1 MSTTKWN
8 IDPTH
13 SVIGFKVKHMM
24 FTNVKGQF
32 EDYASEIHFTKE
44 DFSNA
49 KLDFKANIN
58 SINTNNKDRD
68 GHLISSDF
76 FDAEKFPE
84 IKFTSKSITGS
95 GNDFKVNGELEIR
108 GISNPITLEVEVSDE
123 MKDPWGNTKIALNI
137 NGKFS
142 RKDWG
147 LTYNSTLETG
157 GVLISDEVKLDIELQ
172 LVKS

>member
-32 EDYASEIHFTKE
+32 EDYTSDIHFTRE
-44 DFSNA
+44 DFTNA
-49 KLDFKANIN
+49 KLDFKAKIN

-68 GHLISSDF
+68 GHLISPDF

-84 IKFTSKSITGS
+84 LKFTSKSITGS
-95 GNDFKVNGELEIR
+95 GSDFKVTGDLEMH
-108 GISNPITLEVEVSDE
+108 GISNSITLDVEVSNE

-137 NGKFS
+137 NGKIS

-147 LTYNSTLETG
+147 LTYNSALETG
-157 GVLISDEVKLDIELQ
+157 GVLIGDEIKLDIELQ
-172 LVKS
+172 LVKA